1 MLKIGLTGGI
11 GSGKTLVGEV
21 FAALKVPVYVAD
33 QEARRLMET
42 SPVLRNSL
50 DKLFGSK
57 AFKGD
62 NLDRRY
68 IGEIVFNDKRMLTS
82 LNKIV
87 HPAVH
92 ADFERWAEQYR
103 DLPYVMEEAAVLFE
117 SGGAKRMDKTFFVKA
132 AEQTRIRRVMA
143 RDNVSGEQVLARIRN
158 QWSDEKKEKLAD
170 FIIYN
175 ENDSMIL
182 PQIVDLHQDIIK
194 LNS

>member
-21 FAALKVPVYVAD
+21 FSALNVPVYIAD
-33 QEARRLMET
+33 QEAKRLMET
-42 SPVLRNSL
+42 APELRTSL
-50 DKLFGSK
+50 EKLFGSQ
-57 AFKGD
+57 AYNGD
-62 NLDRRY
+62 HLNKRY
-68 IGEIVFNDKRMLTS
+68 IGEIVFNDKEMLAR
-82 LNKIV
+82 LNNIV

-103 DLPYVMEEAAVLFE
+103 TLPYVIEEAAVLFE
-117 SGGAKRMDKTFFVKA
+117 SDGAERMNKTIFVKA
-132 AEQTRIRRVMA
+132 SEQIRISRVME
-143 RDNVSGEQVLARIRN
+143 RDSVTGEQVQARMRN

-182 PQIVDLHQDIIK
+182 PQIVDLHEGLLK